1 MKIQISLTAF
11 ALAAMTS
18 IGWAHSPVKT
28 TSPANNAV
36 LAEVPT
42 SLVMTFAAP
51 ARVMKV
57 MMIHANEQGAQ
68 EARVDIPTR
77 EKIMQIELT
86 PEFMGAG
93 DYTVQWRALSE
104 DGHALNGEWTFQV
117 AE

>member
-1 MKIQISLTAF
+1 MKRAISLTAF
-11 ALAAMTS
+11 VLAATTS

-28 TSPANNAV
+28 TSPSHNAV
-36 LAEVPT
+36 LTEVPT

-57 MMIHANEQGAQ
+57 VMIHANEQGEQ
-68 EARVDIPTR
+68 EARVEIPTR
-77 EKIMQIELT
+77 DKITEIELT

-93 DYTVQWRALSE
+93 LYTIQWRALSD
-104 DGHALNGEWTFQV
+104 DGHALNGEWNFQV